1 MADDENLLRTR
12 RFTVVRREYT
22 SAEGDRHQ
30 REVILHPGAVAVIP
44 RLDDGRI
51 CLIENFRVA
60 VGQTL
65 LEIPTG
71 TREPGEDPAA
81 TAVRELREETGFE
94 AREVRPLHAFWMS
107 PGILSERLH
116 LYLATG
122 LTPGSKQLDVGEQIT
137 NRIVHWDEAVELLR
151 SGQIEDA
158 KTLAGLL
165 FYERFVRNA
174 SQG

>member
-1 MADDENLLRTR
+1 MEDDPILLKTR
-12 RFTVVRREYT
+12 RFDVVRRAYT
-22 SAEGDRHQ
+22 TAEGVRHD

-44 RLDDGRI
+44 QLDDGRI
-51 CLIENFRVA
+51 CLIENYRVA

-71 TREPGEDPAA
+71 TREPGEDPAV
-81 TAVRELREETGFE
+81 TARRELREETGFE
-94 AREVRPLHAFWMS
+94 AREFRRLHEFWMS
-107 PGILSERLH
+107 PGIFNERMH

-122 LTPGSKQLDVGEQIT
+122 LTAGERDLDEGEQIS
-137 NRIVHWDEAVELLR
+137 NRIVTWEETLELLR

-165 FYERFVRNA
+165 FYERFVRTA
-174 SQG
+174 T

>member
-1 MADDENLLRTR
+1 MDHDQFLLETKRFSVIR
-12 RFTVVRREYT
+12 RAYT
-22 SAEGDRHQ
+22 SAEGVRHE
-30 REVILHPGAVAVIP
+30 REIVQHPGAVAVIP
-44 RLDDGRI
+44 QLDDRRI

-71 TREPGEDPAA
+71 TRELGEDPAE
-81 TAVRELREETGFE
+81 TARRELREETGFE
-94 AREVRPLHAFWMS
+94 AREFRRLHAFWMS
-107 PGILSERLH
+107 PGILNERMH

-122 LTPGSKQLDVGEQIT
+122 LTAGPRDLDEGEQIT
-137 NRIVHWDEAVELLR
+137 NRIVTWDEAVDLLR

-165 FYERFVRNA
+165 FYERFVLTA
-174 SQG
+174 K